1 MSRLP
6 PPWLAWSVALV
17 TVAAVLVPSALSASR
32 SAGRARDAM
41 GTLETTL
48 RDARV
53 IVQAR
58 AAIPAGS
65 SDGLAEA
72 VIAALSAAGLPASAL
87 ESLTPDPGSD
97 RSFGGASPVERRRA
111 TLTLRGT
118 LPQAGRLMEVWPRL
132 APGWTIT
139 AADLSPLEQRG
150 REASTQTSGPLPLRV
165 MLTLEGV
172 FAEQDGV

>member
-1 MSRLP
+1 
-6 PPWLAWSVALV
+6 
-17 TVAAVLVPSALSASR
+17 
-32 SAGRARDAM
+32 M

-72 VIAALSAAGLPASAL
+72 VIAALNAAGLPASAL

-97 RSFGGASPVERRRA
+97 RRFGAGTVERRRA

-139 AADLSPLEQRG
+139 AADQSPLEQRG
-150 REASTQTSGPLPLRV
+150 REVSTQTSGPLPLRI

>member
-32 SAGRARDAM
+32 SAGRARAAV

-58 AAIPAGS
+58 AAIPAQS

-72 VIAALSAAGLPASAL
+72 VIAALSAAGSPASAL

-97 RSFGGASPVERRRA
+97 RRFGAGTVERRRA
-111 TLTLRGT
+111 TLIVRCT

-139 AADLSPLEQRG
+139 AADLSPLDQRG
-150 REASTQTSGPLPLRV
+150 REAPEAGPRPLRV